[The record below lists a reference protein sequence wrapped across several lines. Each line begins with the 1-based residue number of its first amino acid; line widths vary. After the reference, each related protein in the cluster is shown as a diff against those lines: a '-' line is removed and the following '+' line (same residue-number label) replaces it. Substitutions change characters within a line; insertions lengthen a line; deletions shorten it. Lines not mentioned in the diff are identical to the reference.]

1 MPPPTSW
8 SNTIAAL
15 AHSNGCRPKDK
26 SPGTNKRDKVIR
38 IRFAVTR
45 FRFPDRQQIFPAL
58 LTREF
63 RGQAI
68 EFSSESRGALAI
80 SSPKSANFPVFSRET
95 GNQRA
100 ETGSLMTASSAK
112 NQRFLR
118 DLMAESRLL
127 YTVPS
132 TVIGGWDRNIK
143 QNNGLVVHARDTYAP
158 HNTGEAG
165 LGGGGTASRGAAL
178 PGSSENATA
187 RHILRSRAH
196 DMMAGTGTASLVP
209 AKNFTNSPSVH

>member
-1 MPPPTSW
+1 
-8 SNTIAAL
+8 
-15 AHSNGCRPKDK
+15 
-26 SPGTNKRDKVIR
+26 V
-38 IRFAVTR
+38 
-45 FRFPDRQQIFPAL
+45 
-58 LTREF
+58 TREF
-63 RGQAI
+63 RWQAI

-95 GNQRA
+95 GNRRA

-143 QNNGLVVHARDTYAP
+143 QNNGLVVRARDTYAHNCP
-158 HNTGEAG
+158 NTGEAG